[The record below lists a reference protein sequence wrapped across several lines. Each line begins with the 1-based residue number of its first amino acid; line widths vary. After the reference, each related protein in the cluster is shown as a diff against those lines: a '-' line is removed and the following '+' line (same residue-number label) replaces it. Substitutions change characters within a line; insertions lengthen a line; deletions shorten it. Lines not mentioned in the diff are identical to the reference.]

1 MTPPSEEITSMM
13 VKAVGERN
21 DIDCSFDTGK
31 KVQRASDIWVKI
43 TYIHHDAGR
52 ECATSSRT

>member
-1 MTPPSEEITSMM
+1 MPPFEEIKSMM

-31 KVQRASDIWVKI
+31 KYSEPMIYGPRFR
-43 TYIHHDAGR
+43 IHHDAGR